1 MSQDSAEGLKN
12 CLKYLKGNS
21 DEQRLVGLLLATKYV
36 QGDDK
41 ESILQIFDAIGVQ
54 FINRLL
60 KSGVYVS
67 SQGTKEQEEPYVQ
80 LAISVLSAFCRIPE
94 LAASDEIV
102 EKIPII
108 LEIFRK
114 RLKDTIMAD
123 CLECLLGI
131 ASASKK
137 GSLFLQ
143 QSSAF
148 PVLLECLTSPELG
161 SACLHSSVKIML
173 LLLSAN
179 VSEGQ
184 IVESAA
190 NIIST
195 IQVLAEVLLLEQ
207 GSLKLDILLLLR
219 TLCTT
224 EILMPISM
232 RGSKP
237 GWLDIMRSGI
247 GKILQG
253 QTVVE
258 QKLLALELTKS
269 IVDFFGSGWLLGPMV
284 LPGESKA
291 MPLDRFFLLLVETLR
306 VETIV
311 LMNEVARSRF
321 DAACKSDDD
330 VKRQHLLATCYSLLE
345 SAISITIE
353 EEDDERLSDVALS
366 RTVSILNEVINV
378 VIDFLE
384 EAKRQSMTKGDDILA
399 STRLFSRYLAD
410 APSFQRD
417 LSRQFL
423 SLLEYLFTITSDSEE
438 SPFLV
443 VQFLLPAVCEITREK
458 EGCKAFVSWGGH
470 RQVVSFMLKA
480 VQEAEAGV
488 PSGLIVKAGDV
499 VLNVLQ
505 KENRLVEHYGPM
517 DFLPLLTV
525 LPSWADNTNQCME
538 ISLAACICVLIL
550 DLTSE
555 EVILQWTSNEVLSNV
570 YSLLIKV
577 LHYFQKF
584 ETSPEPAEEQ
594 DLWDLTVEACTGLI
608 GRYPSLRD
616 SIKSYGSTHT
626 FPSSTQLLLKG
637 LVDRSQG
644 AA

>member
-1 MSQDSAEGLKN
+1 MSQDSAGGLEN
-12 CLKYLKGNS
+12 CLKFLKGTS

-41 ESILQIFDAIGVQ
+41 DSILQIFDAIGVQ

-67 SQGTKEQEEPYVQ
+67 NQGTKEQEEPYVQ

-94 LAASDEIV
+94 LAASDEIID
-102 EKIPII
+102 KIPIL
-108 LEIFRK
+108 LEIFRR

-143 QSSAF
+143 QSAAF
-148 PVLLECLTSPELG
+148 PLLLECLSSPELG
-161 SACLHSSVKIML
+161 SACLHSSVKITL

-179 VSEGQ
+179 VPEGE

-195 IQVLAEVLLLEQ
+195 IQVLAEVLLREQ

-219 TLCTT
+219 TLCTS

-232 RGSKP
+232 RGSSKP
-237 GWLDIMRSGI
+237 GWLNIMRSGI
-247 GKILQG
+247 GQILLS

-258 QKLLALELTKS
+258 QKLLALELTKL
-269 IVDFFGSGWLLGPMV
+269 IVDFFGSSWLLGPMV

-311 LMNEVARSRF
+311 LLNEVARSRF
-321 DAACKSDDD
+321 DTACKSDEV
-330 VKRQHLLATCYSLLE
+330 VKRRHLLATCYSLLE

-366 RTVSILNEVINV
+366 RTVFILNEIINT

-423 SLLEYLFTITSDSEE
+423 SLLEYFFTITSDSEE

-470 RQVVSFMLKA
+470 RQVIAFMLKA
-480 VQEAEAGV
+480 IQEAGV
-488 PSGLIVKAGDV
+488 PSGLLVKAGDV
-499 VLNVLQ
+499 VLNLLQ
-505 KENRLVEHYGPM
+505 KENRLAEYYGPT
-517 DFLPLLTV
+517 DFLPLLAT
-525 LPSWADNTNQCME
+525 LPSWADSTNQCME
-538 ISLAACICVLIL
+538 ISLAACVCVLIL

-555 EVILQWTSNEVLSNV
+555 EVILQWTSNKVLSNV
-570 YSLLIKV
+570 YTLLLKV
-577 LHYFQKF
+577 LHYLQRF

-594 DLWDLTVEACTGLI
+594 DLWDLTVTACSGLI
-608 GRYPSLRD
+608 ARYPSLRD

-626 FPSSTQLLLKG
+626 FTSSTQLLLKS
-637 LVDRSQG
+637 LVDQCKE